1 MDDIVAI
8 LLARMA
14 DPLRGAT
21 DALLA
26 KEASIVAEELRMK
39 EGASGTEVLMPALLP
54 SGHPHAR
61 AFASWRQTAPLS
73 LADLRAFAAQ
83 YYRPER
89 MTLVITGPVTEAW
102 KAALWDKIPAALTVA
117 RTSAARR
124 SGANRPRSS
133 ARRVRTR
140 ICRL

>member
-54 SGHPHAR
+54 PGHLHAR
-61 AFASWRQTAPLS
+61 AYAVLRDSQRRCRWPTCALSPRATTAPN
-73 LADLRAFAAQ
+73 
-83 YYRPER
+83 
-89 MTLVITGPVTEAW
+89 G
-102 KAALWDKIPAALTVA
+102 
-117 RTSAARR
+117 
-124 SGANRPRSS
+124 
-133 ARRVRTR
+133 
-140 ICRL
+140 

>member
-8 LLARMA
+8 LLARIA

-39 EGASGTEVLMPALLP
+39 RGRVGDRGADAAPLP
-54 SGHPHAR
+54 PGHPHAR
-61 AFASWRQTAPLS
+61 AFAAWRQTAPLS

-83 YYRPER
+83 Y
-89 MTLVITGPVTEAW
+89 
-102 KAALWDKIPAALTVA
+102 
-117 RTSAARR
+117 SAP
-124 SGANRPRSS
+124 SE
-133 ARRVRTR
+133 
-140 ICRL
+140 